1 MPGIQDR
8 KMFRNA
14 TPMAAGGLMIQA
26 LEQAGAVQPV
36 MEQLGITN
44 LAGAVPGPNMAALFM
59 QMYGR
64 APSPEELQS
73 FMAQNPVGM
82 AEGGATFPDLS
93 GDGKVTQKDILMGRG
108 VSMANGGMVPPM
120 EGYMPPMEEN
130 TMADMPL
137 MSPEQE
143 AQIYQEAQNLPPE
156 VIQMAGSELDAVGS
170 ELAAEGVGA
179 AVDEEVSR
187 SINNMDMAGDFKDI
201 MNSVWDE
208 NEGLETYRSRLA
220 EVVGPE
226 DAQRT
231 PDSVL
236 ALVQPTLQLAQ
247 IDQGIGA
254 LMQEELAEVGGMDGG
269 ITELATKSA
278 VADGMAAETGALV
291 NAVGNMA
298 QGPSGIAA
306 TGTDPMGMD
315 PMMVEAMM
323 QGAGPMGQG
332 MV

>member
-1 MPGIQDR
+1 MPGIYDR
-8 KMFRNA
+8 SMFNNA
-14 TPMAAGGLMIQA
+14 TPMAAGGLMIEA
-26 LEQAGAVQPV
+26 LQNTGAIQPVSQMAGAS
-36 MEQLGITN
+36 TS
-44 LAGAVPGPNMAALFM
+44 VPGTDFAALFM

-64 APSPEELQS
+64 TPSAPELQE
-73 FMAQNPVGM
+73 FMAQN
-82 AEGGATFPDLS
+82 S
-93 GDGKVTQKDILMGRG
+93 

-120 EGYMPPMEEN
+120 EGYMPPMEEDM
-130 TMADMPL
+130 MADMPL

-143 AQIYQEAQNLPPE
+143 AQIYQEAQGLPPE
-156 VIQMAGSELDAVGS
+156 VLQTAESEMGNLTN
-170 ELAAEGVGA
+170 ELAAEGVGS
-179 AVDEEVSR
+179 AVNEEVSR
-187 SINNMDMAGDFKDI
+187 SIGNMDMAGDFKDI

-208 NEGLETYRSRLA
+208 DEGLETYRSRLA
-220 EVVGPE
+220 QVVGPE

-254 LMQEELAEVGGMDGG
+254 LMQEELAEVGGMGGG
-269 ITELATKSA
+269 ITELAAKSA

-298 QGPSGIAA
+298 QGPSGIMA
-306 TGTDPMGMD
+306 TGEDPMGMD
-315 PMMVEAMM
+315 PMMLQAMM
-323 QGAGPMGQG
+323 QGAGPTGQG

>member
-1 MPGIQDR
+1 MPGIYDR
-8 KMFRNA
+8 SMFNNA
-14 TPMAAGGLMIQA
+14 TPMAAGGLMIEA
-26 LEQAGAVQPV
+26 LQNTGAIQPVSQMAGAS
-36 MEQLGITN
+36 TS
-44 LAGAVPGPNMAALFM
+44 VPGTDFAALFM

-64 APSPEELQS
+64 TPSAPELQE
-73 FMAQNPVGM
+73 FMAQN
-82 AEGGATFPDLS
+82 S
-93 GDGKVTQKDILMGRG
+93 

-120 EGYMPPMEEN
+120 EGYMPPMQEDM
-130 TMADMPL
+130 MADMPL

-143 AQIYQEAQNLPPE
+143 AQIYQEAQGLPPE
-156 VIQMAGSELDAVGS
+156 VLQTAESEMGNLTN
-170 ELAAEGVGA
+170 ELAAEGVGS
-179 AVDEEVSR
+179 AVNEEVSR
-187 SINNMDMAGDFKDI
+187 SIGNMDMAGDFKDI

-208 NEGLETYRSRLA
+208 DEGLETYRSRLA
-220 EVVGPE
+220 QVVGPE

-254 LMQEELAEVGGMDGG
+254 LMQEELAEVGGMGGG

-298 QGPSGIAA
+298 QGPSGIMA
-306 TGTDPMGMD
+306 TGEDPMGMD
-315 PMMVEAMM
+315 PMMLQAMM
-323 QGAGPMGQG
+323 QGAGPTGQG